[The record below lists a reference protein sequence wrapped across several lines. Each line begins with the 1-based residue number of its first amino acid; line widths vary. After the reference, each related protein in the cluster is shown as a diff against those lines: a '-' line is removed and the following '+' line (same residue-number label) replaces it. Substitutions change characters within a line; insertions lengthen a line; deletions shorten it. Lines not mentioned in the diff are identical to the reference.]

1 MEGMLEAGGVLPN
14 AAATEARYRSMYDD
28 QLNPFTAFSAAE
40 RVRKYQDLNVVDKI
54 TLQVTRAF
62 LASKTARMAVF
73 VYFVSLHALVFL
85 TLVTTVRTCTTT
97 GTRS

>member
-1 MEGMLEAGGVLPN
+1 
-14 AAATEARYRSMYDD
+14 
-28 QLNPFTAFSAAE
+28 
-40 RVRKYQDLNVVDKI
+40 LNVVDKI

-85 TLVTTVRTCTTT
+85 TLYMWGHHHCPDLHYH
-97 GTRS
+97 GDSLMSIPPDARSLPGSEGGGGGGMG